1 MESAT
6 RSLGLLPAPFRNSAL
21 AKISQPVAALSA
33 CSLMSGVF
41 PIRPATPSRMGSG
54 VVDAD
59 ADAVAV
65 AADADLVRSSNWT

>member
-33 CSLMSGVF
+33 WSLMSGVF

-54 VVDAD
+54 VVDA